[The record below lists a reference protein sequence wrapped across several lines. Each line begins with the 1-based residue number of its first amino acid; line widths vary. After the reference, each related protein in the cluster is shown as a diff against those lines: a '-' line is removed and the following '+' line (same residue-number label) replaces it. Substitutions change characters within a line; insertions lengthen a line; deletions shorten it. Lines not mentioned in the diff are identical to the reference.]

1 MSSGGR
7 CTKHRAPGH
16 GGVGEGWYRPPR
28 PGQRHICIKRVLV
41 VIVIIGVLL
50 SVLKLS
56 RQDPQCL
63 SAPASDLNDDCIVD
77 VADLIILANNW
88 MSGLATDDANQE
100 HE

>member
-1 MSSGGR
+1 
-7 CTKHRAPGH
+7 
-16 GGVGEGWYRPPR
+16 
-28 PGQRHICIKRVLV
+28 V

-88 MSGLATDDANQE
+88 MSGLATDAANQE